1 MCGVGGIGRRR
12 RLKIS
17 RLLQLYGFESHTP
30 YKTQNVMKYAFYF
43 SIFITLVACWDSWGL
58 YKDLL
63 KASEEKVVTSEQI
76 NEIMKVK
83 IIMPI
88 IMLVT
93 SLIFFIL
100 M

>member
-1 MCGVGGIGRRR
+1 
-12 RLKIS
+12 
-17 RLLQLYGFESHTP
+17 
-30 YKTQNVMKYAFYF
+30 MKYAFYF
-43 SIFITLVACWDSWGL
+43 SIFITLVTCWDSWGL